1 MDRQAVLLVVDQLQG
16 MLLLLEVLAVILA
29 HIQLAAVAQQARQML
44 QAELL
49 ALMVQKVEA
58 VRVAAVEPVLPQE
71 RVALAVMA
79 VHQAAVAAAVVV
91 VLQAALAVLVAVA
104 KYVFIHSI
112 DEKTRYNI
120 TPKLY
125 ALWSGKLLC

>member
-1 MDRQAVLLVVDQLQG
+1 MTGDKVGGVRAPGVVGATGSVRGLYD
-16 MLLLLEVLAVILA
+16 VI
-29 HIQLAAVAQQARQML
+29 VNPMFVT
-44 QAELL
+44 
-49 ALMVQKVEA
+49 AL
-58 VRVAAVEPVLPQE
+58 VAALS
-71 RVALAVMA
+71 
-79 VHQAAVAAAVVV
+79 
-91 VLQAALAVLVAVA
+91 AALAVLVAVA